1 MNEIRKK
8 RLESLLKR
16 EIGMILLREIKDP
29 RIHFVTVTDVSMT
42 NDYKIAHIYVSIM
55 GDEKEKENNLRG
67 LQNAAGFIRK
77 LVGESI
83 KIRYN
88 PELIFKIDDSFEK
101 QNKILK
107 ILKEIEENKLK

>member
-16 EIGMILLREIKDP
+16 EISLIIMHEIKDP
-29 RIHFVTVTDVSMT
+29 RIHFVTVTNVSLT
-42 NDYKIAHIYVSIM
+42 NDYKMAHIYVSIM
-55 GDEKEKENNLRG
+55 GDEKEKEKNLQG
-67 LQNAAGFIRK
+67 LKNASGFIRK

-83 KIRYN
+83 KIKYN

-101 QNKILK
+101 QDKIFK
-107 ILKEIEENKLK
+107 ILKEIEGKKIK

>member
-16 EIGMILLREIKDP
+16 EISMILMREIKDP
-29 RIHFVTVTDVSMT
+29 RIHFVTVTNVSMT
-42 NDYKIAHIYVSIM
+42 NDYKTAHIYVSIM
-55 GDEKEKENNLRG
+55 GDEKEKKLNFEG
-67 LQNAAGFIRK
+67 LKNATGFIRK
-77 LVGESI
+77 LVGEAI

-101 QNKILK
+101 QDKIFK
-107 ILKEIEENKLK
+107 ILKEIEENRLK

>member
-8 RLESLLKR
+8 RLENLLKR
-16 EIGMILLREIKDP
+16 EISLIIMRKIKDP
-29 RIHFVTVTDVSMT
+29 RINFVTVTKVSMT
-42 NDYKIAHIYVSIM
+42 NDYKMAHIYVSIM
-55 GDEKEKENNLRG
+55 GDEKEKEKNLKG
-67 LQNAAGFIRK
+67 LKNASGFIRK

-101 QNKILK
+101 QDKIFK
-107 ILKEIEENKLK
+107 ILKEIEENKIR